1 MRRVL
6 EIGLALLAAAIGL
19 PAAAEQ
25 PAPRAI
31 LERAVEAHG
40 GDVWLAPRTLALSGE
55 ATFYDRETGAVR
67 SRADDYRMWRAF
79 DPDRASAHEA
89 SGKVRIVARSGG
101 KVLFEIG
108 YDGETTWTERGIM
121 AKERADEY
129 WANNFGFGVVRQ
141 ALGEGFTLHRAP
153 SRDVLGRP
161 TDLVRIVDPQ
171 GAETLFGFDAE
182 SGFITYLAFDTPRG
196 FHERLYADFV
206 RLPNGWVQ
214 AREVTLLY
222 DGIKSNTVL
231 WTETAVDEP
240 VDEAL
245 FTPPLQ

>member
-6 EIGLALLAAAIGL
+6 QIGLALLAAAMGL
-19 PAAAEQ
+19 PAAGEE
-25 PAPRAI
+25 PSPRAT
-31 LERAVEAHG
+31 LERAIAAHG
-40 GDVWLAPRTLALSGE
+40 GEVWLAPHTLALSGE

-67 SRADDYRMWRAF
+67 TRAEDYRMWRAF

-89 SGKVRIVARSGG
+89 SGKVRIVAKSGG
-101 KVLFEIG
+101 VVLFEIG

-121 AKERADEY
+121 PNRDADEY

-153 SRDVLGRP
+153 SRDILGRS
-161 TDLVRIVDPQ
+161 TRLVRIVDPQ
-171 GAETLFGFDAE
+171 GAETLFGFDAQ
-182 SGFITYLAFDTPRG
+182 SGFITYLAFDSPRG

-206 RLPNGWVQ
+206 RLENGWVQ

-231 WTETAVDEP
+231 WTQTSVDEP
-240 VDEAL
+240 LGEDL
-245 FTPPLQ
+245 FTPPSG